1 MAGKDFERDF
11 KDEFSE
17 VYAKDT
23 FEFYKKINLKRKY
36 FADTKVRGLE
46 KIANDRQKI
55 YLPNHLSHWDY
66 VALWHLFMENDL
78 KMPRIAAGK
87 NLNFPKFLEKYGL
100 NFRKQGAFFVDRD
113 SLKTSGHDFRREYNS
128 ALSEAFNNLLDEEND
143 LMIFTEGGRNYEGEV
158 MPDETKIKKFTYK
171 SLTNGNLRDLDVV
184 PVAIGYD
191 KRIEEKAF
199 PFLLKANGRTNV
211 LKKSLYFGSDLA
223 AFAAWPLARQLGFNK
238 NVNCYINFGEP
249 INLEEFENVSEG
261 KRWSALRKQVVEDVR
276 RLYSEI
282 EFGKTN

>member
-1 MAGKDFERDF
+1 MVGKDFERDF

-17 VYAKDT
+17 AYAKDT
-23 FEFYKKINLKRKY
+23 FEFYKKINLKKKY
-36 FADTKVRGLE
+36 FTDTKVRGLE
-46 KIANDRQKI
+46 KIANDKQKI

-66 VALWHLFMENDL
+66 VATWHLFMENDL

-113 SLKTSGHDFRREYNS
+113 SLKEGSHDFRRDYNS
-128 ALSEAFNNLLDEEND
+128 ALRETFNDLLDNGND

-158 MPDETKIKKFTYK
+158 MPDESKIKKFTYK
-171 SLTNGNLRDLDVV
+171 SLMNGDLRDLEVV

-199 PFLLKANGRTNV
+199 SFLSKANGRGNI
-211 LKKSLYFGSDLA
+211 LKKYLYYGSDLA

-238 NVNCYINFGEP
+238 DVTCYINFGEP
-249 INLEEFENVSEG
+249 INLKEFEEIPEG
-261 KRWSALRKQVVEDVR
+261 RRWSALRKQVVEDVR

-282 EFGKTN
+282 DFGKTN

>member
-1 MAGKDFERDF
+1 MISERFESDF

-17 VYAKDT
+17 TYAKDS
-23 FEFYKKINLKRKY
+23 FAFMKRINLEGKY
-36 FADTKVRGLE
+36 FADKKVKGLE
-46 KIANDRQKI
+46 NIVNDRQKI

-66 VALWHLFMENDL
+66 VATWHLFMENDL

-113 SLKTSGHDFRREYNS
+113 LLKKGSHDFKRDYNS
-128 ALSEAFNNLLDEEND
+128 ALNETFNELLDNGND
-143 LMIFTEGGRNYEGEV
+143 LMIFTEGGRNYGGKV
-158 MPDETKIKKFTYK
+158 MPEENHIKKFTYK

-199 PFLLKANGRTNV
+199 SFLSKANGRSNL
-211 LKKSLYFGSDLA
+211 LKKSLYYGADLT
-223 AFAAWPLARQLGFNK
+223 AFAVWPLARQLGFNK
-238 NVNCYINFGEP
+238 DVTCYINFGEP
-249 INLEEFENVSEG
+249 INLKDFEEIPEG
-261 KRWSALRKQVVEDVR
+261 RRWSSLRKKVVEDVR

-282 EFGKTN
+282 EFGKH